1 MPNIYDQAQ
10 NIDLNEPSNAIARQR
25 LMNREFLANQNQ
37 LTSDFLGKFS
47 NVIAGQGTTQQAA
60 QRIGE
65 DLGLPQLRQNAFGLQ
80 QSLIDIPELYKSGTR
95 GFDVNANQLGRIIA
109 TKQAELAPYAERA
122 TAQSQFAE
130 GELGTRLGYLQNDW
144 NRQLLPLN
152 SEQAFLADRFAREV
166 SVFSAEDQRE
176 LDALLGKINA
186 GVTYR
191 KVKEIV
197 LISWPLP
204 RKHINR
210 HLRWQELKLISHFLS
225 VLVVWVFGRAANLI
239 QVIGHENTRFR
250 FN

>member
-186 GVTYR
+186 GVTLSEGER
-191 KVKEIV
+191 D
-197 LISWPLP
+197 
-204 RKHINR
+204 RAN
-210 HLRWQELKLISHFLS
+210 KLAVAEKAYQQALEVARIEANKPFS
-225 VLVVWVFGRAANLI
+225 VGAGSLGI
-239 QVIGHENTRFR
+239 
-250 FN
+250 